1 VETYDY
7 VIMAT
12 HADQSL
18 NMVTDLN
25 ELERESLSA
34 FPYQKNQVTLHT
46 DTNIMPETHMAWAS
60 WNYRIKKSGERKA
73 TLTYNMTMLQ
83 KLNTPHTYLV
93 SLNSDDDIDES
104 KVIRRFSY
112 EHPVFQAQLYQSRDH
127 LKSHAF
133 DNLIGFG
140 GAWMGNGFHEDGVS
154 SALNLCKK
162 LNEVLN
168 V

>member
-1 VETYDY
+1 
-7 VIMAT
+7 
-12 HADQSL
+12 
-18 NMVTDLN
+18 
-25 ELERESLSA
+25 
-34 FPYQKNQVTLHT
+34 
-46 DTNIMPETHMAWAS
+46 
-60 WNYRIKKSGERKA
+60 
-73 TLTYNMTMLQ
+73 MTMLQ